1 MWWLYILSF
10 FGGCLFGILIM
21 ALMVASRDDQRR
33 MEEHDEIR
41 TGKDIS

>member
-21 ALMVASRDDQRR
+21 ALMVASRDDQART
-33 MEEHDEIR
+33 EEENDVYNSKR
-41 TGKDIS
+41 V